1 MHFTTASASLHCI
14 KHHLKK
20 AASQSTRS
28 THHRDRLSHEEL
40 AASGWRQA
48 LQLGEAMI
56 VPPVVVSN
64 SAHPSIAT
72 TVSNAISKRQ
82 LRHQPRLG
90 TPDTPDRH
98 AKKQKTL
105 VPMPSYSNNATVK
118 QNASIKHV
126 PVTMQ
131 DKPGHNPAEK
141 ACTDKAQKTQY
152 TKRQGQK
159 QC

>member
-64 SAHPSIAT
+64 I
-72 TVSNAISKRQ
+72 SN
-82 LRHQPRLG
+82 
-90 TPDTPDRH
+90 TN
-98 AKKQKTL
+98 AKVLDCLLACDEADVRKG
-105 VPMPSYSNNATVK
+105 SN
-118 QNASIKHV
+118 S
-126 PVTMQ
+126 
-131 DKPGHNPAEK
+131 G
-141 ACTDKAQKTQY
+141 
-152 TKRQGQK
+152 
-159 QC
+159 